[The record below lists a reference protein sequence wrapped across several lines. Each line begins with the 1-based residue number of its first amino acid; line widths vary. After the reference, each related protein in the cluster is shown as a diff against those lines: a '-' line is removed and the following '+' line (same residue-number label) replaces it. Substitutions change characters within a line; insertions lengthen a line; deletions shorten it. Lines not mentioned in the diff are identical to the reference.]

1 MFNPESMLKALEKI
15 SSNFHT
21 YVLSAPLTPSRHR
34 RPITY
39 FTSIQKSI
47 KKLASKKIKE
57 KPQIVINKVRTATS
71 SPKKP
76 RCLELLQLYT
86 KKPTL
91 ELLKDLKLNTARAV
105 FSRPTSS
112 KASSVPFTFRSRFVN
127 SKTLKV
133 SVPQVT
139 KNN

>member
-15 SSNFHT
+15 SNNFPS
-21 YVLSAPLTPSRHR
+21 YVLTVPLTPSRYR
-34 RPITY
+34 RPISY

-57 KPQIVINKVRTATS
+57 KPQIIINKNRTANS

-76 RCLELLQLYT
+76 RCLKLLQLYT

-91 ELLKDLKLNTARAV
+91 DSPKDLKLNTTRAV
-105 FSRPTSS
+105 FSRPSSS
-112 KASSVPFTFRSRFVN
+112 KASSVPFTSRSRFVN

-133 SVPQVT
+133 SVPQVI